1 MSTRKDFLAAAASLP
16 LIAVAPP
23 SPVPTPNKQKISE
36 AAKALAAQMRK
47 FDSALSDKELE
58 QIAEG
63 IDYNLRL
70 GARVNRDGDA
80 LKNWDEPVTVFEVPA

>member
-1 MSTRKDFLAAAASLP
+1 
-16 LIAVAPP
+16 
-23 SPVPTPNKQKISE
+23 
-36 AAKALAAQMRK
+36 MRK
-47 FDSALSDKELE
+47 FDAALSDKQIE

-70 GARVNRDGDA
+70 GNGVNRKGEA